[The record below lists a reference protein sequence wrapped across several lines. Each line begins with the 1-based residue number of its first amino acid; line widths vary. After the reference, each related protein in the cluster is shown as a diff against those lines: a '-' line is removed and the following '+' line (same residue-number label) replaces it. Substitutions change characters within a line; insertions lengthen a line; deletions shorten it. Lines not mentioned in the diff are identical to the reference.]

1 MVIGCLLLA
10 HSARLCGE
18 RHILHDWERTSGETG
33 LTACNM
39 SDQAEAIRR
48 KLIFVRDS
56 GPESEREGGE
66 EDQTLGATPHETR
79 IIG

>member
-1 MVIGCLLLA
+1 MLA

-18 RHILHDWERTSGETG
+18 RHVLSDWERTSGESG
-33 LTACNM
+33 LAAFNVG
-39 SDQAEAIRR
+39 DPAQAIRW

-56 GPESEREGGE
+56 GPESKREGGE